1 MSDKK
6 QTVWLIKSIWSFKLS
21 HHVQRAKNF
30 DKTSATSDH
39 KWKKIA
45 IECVNNDRH
54 CSFSAREIL
63 FRDTIEAIII
73 FYNRVLNLIVGVES
87 VGPNDRDGNEIR

>member
-1 MSDKK
+1 MFSEPKISTK
-6 QTVWLIKSIWSFKLS
+6 HLRHQIRSE
-21 HHVQRAKNF
+21 
-30 DKTSATSDH
+30 
-39 KWKKIA
+39 KIA

-87 VGPNDRDGNEIR
+87 VGPNDRDGNETR